1 MLTSKSTKSRRAWL
15 APVLAVALLGG
26 GATAAGAH
34 VQVAPTEAA
43 PNDAVKFTVLV
54 PGERAPH
61 WTKRV
66 VLKVPR
72 GVLPYSFEATPGWS
86 RHLIL
91 AKDHSVDR
99 VVWDGH
105 LAPDGFVEFS
115 FLAATPP
122 KPDVLSWKAL
132 QLYNDGDVVRWI
144 GSPNSEEPAPRTTV
158 KAGVPLQNAGGEGA
172 SGAAVAGTPAPDTGG
187 DPSGGDDW
195 LARGLALAALVAAL
209 AALAFVLLKRREQ
222 R

>member
-1 MLTSKSTKSRRAWL
+1 MLSSTLRRAWL
-15 APVLAVALLGG
+15 GPVLAVALLACS
-26 GATAAGAH
+26 ATVAGAH

-43 PNDAVKFTVLV
+43 PSDAVKFTVLV
-54 PGERAPH
+54 PGERSPH
-61 WTKRV
+61 WTKQV
-66 VLKVPR
+66 VLKVPP

-99 VVWDGH
+99 VVWDGR

-122 KPDVLSWKAL
+122 KPGVLAWKAL
-132 QLYNDGDVVRWI
+132 QTYSDGDVVRWI
-144 GSPNSEEPAPRTTV
+144 GSPSSEDPAPRTEV
-158 KAGVPLQNAGGEGA
+158 RAGVPLQNAGGEGA
-172 SGAAVAGTPAPDTGG
+172 SGSATAVAADSAAPPTPAAS
-187 DPSGGDDW
+187 SGGDDW
-195 LARGLALAALVAAL
+195 WARGLALAALL
-209 AALAFVLLKRREQ
+209 AALTTLALVWRKRKEQ

>member
-1 MLTSKSTKSRRAWL
+1 MLSSTLRRAWL
-15 APVLAVALLGG
+15 GPTLAVALLGCS
-26 GATAAGAH
+26 ATAAGAH
-34 VQVAPTEAA
+34 IQVAPTEAA

-54 PGERAPH
+54 PGERSPH
-61 WTKRV
+61 WTKQV
-66 VLKVPR
+66 VLKVPP

-86 RHLIL
+86 RHLVL

-99 VVWDGH
+99 VVWDGR

-122 KPDVLSWKAL
+122 KPGVLAWKAL

-144 GSPNSEEPAPRTTV
+144 GSPESEEPAPTTTITV
-158 KAGVPLQNAGGEGA
+158 GLPPQNAGGEGA
-172 SGAAVAGTPAPDTGG
+172 SGSTTPVAADASETAATNTSSAD
-187 DPSGGDDW
+187 DDW
-195 LARGLALAALVAAL
+195 LARALALAALVAAL
-209 AALAFVLLKRREQ
+209 VTLAVVLRKRKEQ